1 MQIGVDA
8 RPLSY
13 DLTGIGVYL
22 KHLLAALQKIDDQ
35 NHYFLLSNGLID
47 LTLDNRKWSK
57 IEGGSTRRLLSTLWM
72 QLRVPVI
79 AAEKGINLFWSP
91 RHHLPLFLPSRIKTV
106 ITIHDITHLLFPAT
120 MSLPNL
126 LVERLLMGPSLRK
139 ADSVIADS
147 NSTAQ
152 GIRAH
157 YPVDSDKVITIYPGK
172 PDLPD
177 PATDAVHSP
186 LDLPPRFFLFVG
198 TLDPRKNLLR
208 VLNAFEQID
217 PQMHDVHLVIV
228 GGQGWKNRQFYQQLN
243 TNQNK
248 NRVVMTGFV
257 SRQQLKLIYENA
269 VCLLF
274 PSVYEGFGFPILE
287 AMSCGSPVITSRT
300 ASMPEVAGD
309 AAMLVDPIDTGAIA
323 SAMLEIMTNTALRD
337 TLITKGY
344 QRLDNFSWE
353 KCAQETLRVF
363 ERVHNE

>member
-22 KHLLAALQKIDDQ
+22 KHLLEALQKIDDR
-35 NHYFLLSNGLID
+35 NHYFLLSNGLIN
-47 LTLDNRKWSK
+47 LTLNNRKWSK
-57 IEGGSTRRLLSTLWM
+57 IEGTTTKRLLSTLWM

-79 AAEKGINLFWSP
+79 ADEKGINLFWSP
-91 RHHLPLFLPSRIKTV
+91 RHHLPLFLPSCIKTV
-106 ITIHDITHLLFPAT
+106 VTIHDITHLLFPAT

-126 LVERLLMGPSLRK
+126 LLERLLMGSSLKK
-139 ADSVIADS
+139 ADSVIAVS
-147 NSTAQ
+147 NSTAL
-152 GIRAH
+152 GIAEH
-157 YPVDSDKVITIYPGK
+157 YPVYPEKIVTIYSGK
-172 PDLPD
+172 PTLPD
-177 PATDAVHSP
+177 AIKESANLP
-186 LDLPPRFFLFVG
+186 LNLPKRYFLFVG

-217 PQMHDVHLVIV
+217 PQVHDIHLVIV

-257 SRQQLKLIYENA
+257 SRLQLKLIYENA

-274 PSVYEGFGFPILE
+274 PSLYEGFGFPILE

>member
-13 DLTGIGVYL
+13 DLTGIGVYV
-22 KHLLAALQKIDDQ
+22 KHLLEALQKIDAQ
-35 NHYFLLSNGLID
+35 NHYLLISNGPIN
-47 LTLDNRKWSK
+47 LTLENQNWTK
-57 IEGGSTRRLLSTLWM
+57 IEGTITKKLLSTLWM
-72 QLRVPVI
+72 QFWAPI
-79 AAEKGINLFWSP
+79 FAAREGIDIYWSP
-91 RHHLPLFLPSRIKTV
+91 RHHLPVYLPSRIKKV
-106 ITIHDITHLLFPAT
+106 VTIHDLTHRLFPDT
-120 MSLPNL
+120 MALPNL
-126 LVERLLMGPSLRK
+126 IVEKLLMGSSIKK
-139 ADSVIADS
+139 ADCVIANS

-152 GIRAH
+152 GIAEYYSIH
-157 YPVDSDKVITIYPGK
+157 PKKMVTIYPGK
-172 PDLPD
+172 PLLPD
-177 PATDAVHSP
+177 RIHKDPILP
-186 LDLPPRFFLFVG
+186 LNLPKRYFLFVG